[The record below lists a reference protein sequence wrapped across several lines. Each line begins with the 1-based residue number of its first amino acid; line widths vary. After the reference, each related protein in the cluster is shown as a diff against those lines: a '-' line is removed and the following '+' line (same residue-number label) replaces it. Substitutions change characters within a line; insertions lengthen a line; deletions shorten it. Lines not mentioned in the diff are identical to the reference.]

1 MHNQHGK
8 DHCRHRWA
16 LVLALCCALLLVFGS
31 TVQVVHVHSPEDVS
45 HSGCSLCAT
54 AHVSVSPAAPVAI
67 AIPVTKHTVTV
78 SDTESSFAQSHL
90 DFSLFTRPP
99 PVAIAFS

>member
-1 MHNQHGK
+1 MHNKHGK
-8 DHCRHRWA
+8 LHSGHRWA
-16 LVLALCCALLLVFGS
+16 LVLAVCCALLLIFGS

-54 AHVSVSPAAPVAI
+54 AHVTVSPAMPVAI
-67 AIPVTKHTVTV
+67 AVPVQEHAVAV
-78 SDTESSFAQSHL
+78 FDTEPAFAHNLL
-90 DFSLFTRPP
+90 DFSLYTRPP

>member
-1 MHNQHGK
+1 MHNKHGK
-8 DHCRHRWA
+8 NHGRHGWA
-16 LVLALCCALLLVFGS
+16 LVLAICCALLLVFGS

-54 AHVSVSPAAPVAI
+54 AHVTVSPVTPVAVSV
-67 AIPVTKHTVTV
+67 PVREHTVAV
-78 SDTESSFAQSHL
+78 FDTEPAFAHSLL
-90 DFSLFTRPP
+90 DFSLYTRPP

>member
-1 MHNQHGK
+1 MHNKHGK
-8 DHCRHRWA
+8 IHGRHRWA
-16 LVLALCCALLLVFGS
+16 LVLALACALLLLFGS

-54 AHVSVSPAAPVAI
+54 AHVTVSPAVPVAVSL
-67 AIPVTKHTVTV
+67 PVRTSTVAV
-78 SDTESSFAQSHL
+78 FDTEPSFVHNLL
-90 DFSLFTRPP
+90 DFSLYTRPP

>member
-1 MHNQHGK
+1 MHNKHGK
-8 DHCRHRWA
+8 IHTGHRWA
-16 LVLALCCALLLVFGS
+16 LVLAICCALLLIFGS

-54 AHVSVSPAAPVAI
+54 AHLTVSPAAPVVVAL
-67 AIPVTKHTVTV
+67 ALREQSVAVF
-78 SDTESSFAQSHL
+78 DTEPLFAHALL
-90 DFSLFTRPP
+90 DFSLYTRPP

>member
-1 MHNQHGK
+1 MRNKHGK
-8 DHCRHRWA
+8 IHSRHRWA
-16 LVLALCCALLLVFGS
+16 LLLALGCALLLIFGS

-54 AHVSVSPAAPVAI
+54 AHVTVSPAAPVAV
-67 AIPVTKHTVTV
+67 AVPVQAHTVAV
-78 SDTESSFAQSHL
+78 FDTEPAFAHSL
-90 DFSLFTRPP
+90 VDFSLYTRPP

>member
-1 MHNQHGK
+1 MHNKHGK
-8 DHCRHRWA
+8 IHSRHRWA
-16 LVLALCCALLLVFGS
+16 LVLAVCCALLLIFGS

-54 AHVSVSPAAPVAI
+54 AHVTVSPAMPVAI
-67 AIPVTKHTVTV
+67 AVPVQEHAVAV
-78 SDTESSFAQSHL
+78 FDTEPAFTHSPL
-90 DFSLFTRPP
+90 DFSLYTRPP